1 MNEKI
6 NIQEL
11 IQLLSDRLGV
21 GAQDAESFIKEFFL
35 LIESG
40 LERDKYV
47 KVKGLGTFKLI
58 DVDNRESVDVNTG
71 ERIEIQGHTKISFTP
86 ENTLKELVN
95 RPFSH
100 FEAVVLNDHVN
111 FEDASEEG
119 TEEERSSEETAAIEQ
134 TTMQPDVQPDTEQ
147 TMQPE
152 VVMPSED
159 TDEPEV
165 ESGADQKC
173 SEITN
178 VVEQAVSDNV
188 PEETVRE
195 ALPEASV
202 PVHDLHQK
210 TVGDEKNQAVV
221 SNRRSGGARLF
232 AGIMSAVMLCC
243 ACVVLALYWDSLFPE
258 KEVLP
263 QGQSDPTESWHTAW
277 EDSTEQLAAV
287 EDVQAEANEQTSQKQ
302 HSLLVTEAT
311 QQKATPSQ
319 PQEQIQKQ
327 AAENLQQ
334 PVQQVQ
340 PVKKEKVSPA
350 KTLKADS
357 VSYVIVGTQAS
368 YTMKA
373 GETLT
378 KVALRFYGT
387 KALWPYIVKHN
398 KGVIKNPDNV
408 PYGTVIQIPKLEKK
422 L

>member
-71 ERIEIQGHTKISFTP
+71 ERIEIQGYTKISFTS
-86 ENTLKELVN
+86 ENALKELVN

-134 TTMQPDVQPDTEQ
+134 TTMQLDVQPDTEQ

-302 HSLLVTEAT
+302 HSLPVTEAT

-327 AAENLQQ
+327 AAENIQQ

>member
-71 ERIEIQGHTKISFTP
+71 ERIEIQGYTKISFTP
-86 ENTLKELVN
+86 ENALKELVN

-173 SEITN
+173 LEITN

-302 HSLLVTEAT
+302 HSLPVTEAT

-327 AAENLQQ
+327 AAENIQQ

>member
-71 ERIEIQGHTKISFTP
+71 ERIEIQGYTKISFTP
-86 ENTLKELVN
+86 ENALKELVN

-134 TTMQPDVQPDTEQ
+134 TTMQPDVQSDTEQ

-302 HSLLVTEAT
+302 HSLPVTEAT

-327 AAENLQQ
+327 AAENIQQ

>member
-119 TEEERSSEETAAIEQ
+119 TEEERSSEETAVIEQ
-134 TTMQPDVQPDTEQ
+134 TTMQPDTEQ

-302 HSLLVTEAT
+302 HSLPVTEAT

-334 PVQQVQ
+334 PLQQVQ

>member
-71 ERIEIQGHTKISFTP
+71 ERIEIQGYTKISFTP
-86 ENTLKELVN
+86 ENALKELVN

-119 TEEERSSEETAAIEQ
+119 TEEERSSEETAALEQ

-147 TMQPE
+147 TIQPE
-152 VVMPSED
+152 VVMPSEA
-159 TDEPEV
+159 TSEPEV
-165 ESGADQKC
+165 ESDADQKC

-188 PEETVRE
+188 PEETVRK

-202 PVHDLHQK
+202 PIHDLHQK

-221 SNRRSGGARLF
+221 SNRGSGGARLF

-327 AAENLQQ
+327 AAENKQQ

-340 PVKKEKVSPA
+340 PVKKEKVLPA

-357 VSYVIVGTQAS
+357 VSYVIVGTQVS

>member
-119 TEEERSSEETAAIEQ
+119 TEEERSSEETAVIEQ
-134 TTMQPDVQPDTEQ
+134 TTMQPDVLPDTEQ

-195 ALPEASV
+195 ALPEVSV

-210 TVGDEKNQAVV
+210 TVGNEKNQAVV

>member
-71 ERIEIQGHTKISFTP
+71 ERIEIQGYTKISFTP
-86 ENTLKELVN
+86 ENALKELVN

-134 TTMQPDVQPDTEQ
+134 TTMQLDVQPDTEQ

-327 AAENLQQ
+327 AAENKQQ

-340 PVKKEKVSPA
+340 PVKKEKVLPA

-357 VSYVIVGTQAS
+357 VSYVIVGTQVS

>member
-119 TEEERSSEETAAIEQ
+119 TEEERSSEETAVIEQ

-210 TVGDEKNQAVV
+210 TIGDEKNQAVV

-243 ACVVLALYWDSLFPE
+243 TCVVLALYWDSLFPE

-327 AAENLQQ
+327 AAENKQQ

-340 PVKKEKVSPA
+340 PVKKEKVSSA

>member
-71 ERIEIQGHTKISFTP
+71 ERIEIQGYTKISFTP
-86 ENTLKELVN
+86 ENALKELVN

-134 TTMQPDVQPDTEQ
+134 TTMQLDVQPDTEQ

-243 ACVVLALYWDSLFPE
+243 TCVVLALYWYSLFPE

-327 AAENLQQ
+327 AAENIQQ

>member
-71 ERIEIQGHTKISFTP
+71 ERIEIQGYTKISFTP
-86 ENTLKELVN
+86 ENALKELVN

-134 TTMQPDVQPDTEQ
+134 TTMQLDVQPDTEQ

-327 AAENLQQ
+327 AAENKQQ

-340 PVKKEKVSPA
+340 PVKKEKVLPA

-357 VSYVIVGTQAS
+357 VSYVIVGTQVS

-398 KGVIKNPDNV
+398 KVVIKNPDNV

>member
-71 ERIEIQGHTKISFTP
+71 ERIEIQGYTKISFTP
-86 ENTLKELVN
+86 ENALKELVN

-134 TTMQPDVQPDTEQ
+134 TTMQPDVLPDTEQ

-202 PVHDLHQK
+202 PIHDLHQK
-210 TVGDEKNQAVV
+210 TIGDEKNQAVV

-243 ACVVLALYWDSLFPE
+243 TCVVLALYWDSLFPE

-319 PQEQIQKQ
+319 PQEQMQKQ
-327 AAENLQQ
+327 AVENIQQ

>member
-71 ERIEIQGHTKISFTP
+71 ERIEIQGYTKISFTP
-86 ENTLKELVN
+86 ENALKELVN

-134 TTMQPDVQPDTEQ
+134 TTMQPDVLPDTEQ

-173 SEITN
+173 LEITN

-302 HSLLVTEAT
+302 HSLPVTEAT

-327 AAENLQQ
+327 AAENIQQ

>member
-71 ERIEIQGHTKISFTP
+71 ERIEIQGYTKISFTP
-86 ENTLKELVN
+86 ENALKELVN

-134 TTMQPDVQPDTEQ
+134 TTMQLDVQPDTEQ

-173 SEITN
+173 LEITN

-210 TVGDEKNQAVV
+210 TVGDENNQAVV

-327 AAENLQQ
+327 AAENKQQ

-340 PVKKEKVSPA
+340 PVKKEKVLPA

-357 VSYVIVGTQAS
+357 VSYVIVGTQVS

>member
-173 SEITN
+173 LEITN

-327 AAENLQQ
+327 AAENIQQ

>member
-86 ENTLKELVN
+86 ENALKELVN

-147 TMQPE
+147 TMQLE

-178 VVEQAVSDNV
+178 VVEPAVSDNV

-195 ALPEASV
+195 ALPKASV
-202 PVHDLHQK
+202 PVYDLHQK

-221 SNRRSGGARLF
+221 SNRGSGGARLF
-232 AGIMSAVMLCC
+232 AGIMSALMLCC

-263 QGQSDPTESWHTAW
+263 QGQSDPAESWHTAW
-277 EDSTEQLAAV
+277 EDSAEQLAAV

-302 HSLLVTEAT
+302 HSLPVTEAT

-319 PQEQIQKQ
+319 PKEKIQKQ
-327 AAENLQQ
+327 AAENIQQ
-334 PVQQVQ
+334 PVQQIQ

>member
-243 ACVVLALYWDSLFPE
+243 TCVVLALYWDSLFPE

-263 QGQSDPTESWHTAW
+263 QGQSAPTESWHTAW

-327 AAENLQQ
+327 AAENIQQ
-334 PVQQVQ
+334 PVQSTQ

-350 KTLKADS
+350 KTLKVDS

>member
-71 ERIEIQGHTKISFTP
+71 ERIEIQGYTKISFTP
-86 ENTLKELVN
+86 ENALKELVN

-134 TTMQPDVQPDTEQ
+134 TTMQPDVLPDTEQ

-195 ALPEASV
+195 ALPEVSV

-210 TVGDEKNQAVV
+210 TVGNEKNQAVV

-243 ACVVLALYWDSLFPE
+243 TCVVLALYWDSLFPE

>member
-134 TTMQPDVQPDTEQ
+134 TTMQPDVLPDTEQ

-243 ACVVLALYWDSLFPE
+243 TCVVLALYWDSLFPE

-302 HSLLVTEAT
+302 HSLPVTEAT

-327 AAENLQQ
+327 AGENIQQ

>member
-210 TVGDEKNQAVV
+210 TIGDEKNQAVV

-243 ACVVLALYWDSLFPE
+243 TCVVLALYWDSLFPE

-340 PVKKEKVSPA
+340 PVKKEKVLPA

>member
-119 TEEERSSEETAAIEQ
+119 TEEERSSEETAVIEQ
-134 TTMQPDVQPDTEQ
+134 TTMQPDTEQ

-327 AAENLQQ
+327 AAENKQQ

-368 YTMKA
+368 YTMKT

>member
-71 ERIEIQGHTKISFTP
+71 ERIEIQGYTKISFTP

-134 TTMQPDVQPDTEQ
+134 TTMQPDVLPDTEQ

-173 SEITN
+173 LEITN

-302 HSLLVTEAT
+302 HSLPVTEAT

-327 AAENLQQ
+327 AAENIQQ

>member
-134 TTMQPDVQPDTEQ
+134 TTMQPDTEQ

-302 HSLLVTEAT
+302 HSLPVTEAT

-334 PVQQVQ
+334 PLQQVQ

>member
-71 ERIEIQGHTKISFTP
+71 ERIEIQGYTKISFTP
-86 ENTLKELVN
+86 ENALKELVN

-134 TTMQPDVQPDTEQ
+134 TTMQPDVQSDTEQ

-178 VVEQAVSDNV
+178 VVEQAISDNV

-327 AAENLQQ
+327 AAENKQQ

-340 PVKKEKVSPA
+340 PVKKEKVLPA

-357 VSYVIVGTQAS
+357 VSYVIVGTQVS

>member
-134 TTMQPDVQPDTEQ
+134 TTMQPDVLPDTEQ

-221 SNRRSGGARLF
+221 SNRRSGGVRLF

-243 ACVVLALYWDSLFPE
+243 ACVVLALYWDSLFLE

-327 AAENLQQ
+327 AAENIQQ
-334 PVQQVQ
+334 PVQPTQ

-357 VSYVIVGTQAS
+357 VSYVIVGTQVS

>member
-119 TEEERSSEETAAIEQ
+119 TEEERSSEETAVIEQ

-210 TVGDEKNQAVV
+210 TIGDEKNQAVV

-243 ACVVLALYWDSLFPE
+243 TCVVLALYWDSLFPE

-327 AAENLQQ
+327 AAENKQQ

-340 PVKKEKVSPA
+340 PVKKEKVLPA

>member
-71 ERIEIQGHTKISFTP
+71 ERIEIQGYTKISFTP
-86 ENTLKELVN
+86 ENALKELVN

-134 TTMQPDVQPDTEQ
+134 TTMQPDVLPDTEQ

-178 VVEQAVSDNV
+178 VVEQAVSNNV

-243 ACVVLALYWDSLFPE
+243 TCVVLALYWDSLFPE

-327 AAENLQQ
+327 AAENKQQ

>member
-71 ERIEIQGHTKISFTP
+71 ERIEIQGYTKISFTP
-86 ENTLKELVN
+86 ENALKELVN

-134 TTMQPDVQPDTEQ
+134 TTMQPDVLPDTEQ

-210 TVGDEKNQAVV
+210 TIGDEKNQAVV
-221 SNRRSGGARLF
+221 FNRRSGGARLF

-243 ACVVLALYWDSLFPE
+243 TCVVLALYWDSLFPE

-302 HSLLVTEAT
+302 HSLPVTEAT

-319 PQEQIQKQ
+319 PQEQMQKQ
-327 AAENLQQ
+327 AVENIQQ

>member
-71 ERIEIQGHTKISFTP
+71 ERIEIQGYTKISFTP
-86 ENTLKELVN
+86 ENALKELVN

-119 TEEERSSEETAAIEQ
+119 TEEERSSEETAVIEQ

-210 TVGDEKNQAVV
+210 TIGDEKNQAVV

-243 ACVVLALYWDSLFPE
+243 TCVVLALYWDSLFPE

-327 AAENLQQ
+327 AAENKQQ

-340 PVKKEKVSPA
+340 PVKKEKVLPA

>member
-71 ERIEIQGHTKISFTP
+71 ERIEIQGYTKISFTP
-86 ENTLKELVN
+86 ENALKELVN

-134 TTMQPDVQPDTEQ
+134 TTMQLDVQPDTEQ

-173 SEITN
+173 LEITN

-210 TVGDEKNQAVV
+210 TVGDENNQAVV

-243 ACVVLALYWDSLFPE
+243 TCVVLALYWDSLFPE

-302 HSLLVTEAT
+302 HSLPVTEAT

-327 AAENLQQ
+327 AAENIQQ
-334 PVQQVQ
+334 PVQPTQ

>member
-302 HSLLVTEAT
+302 HSLPVTEAT

-334 PVQQVQ
+334 PLQQVQ

>member
-134 TTMQPDVQPDTEQ
+134 TTMQPDVLPDTEQ

-173 SEITN
+173 LEITN

-210 TVGDEKNQAVV
+210 TVGDENNQAVV

-327 AAENLQQ
+327 AAENIQQ

>member
-71 ERIEIQGHTKISFTP
+71 ERIEIQGYTKISFTP
-86 ENTLKELVN
+86 ENALKELVN

-134 TTMQPDVQPDTEQ
+134 TTMQPDVLPDTEQ

-173 SEITN
+173 LEITN

-202 PVHDLHQK
+202 PIHDLHQK
-210 TVGDEKNQAVV
+210 TIGDEKNQAVV

-243 ACVVLALYWDSLFPE
+243 TCVVLALYWDSLFPE

-319 PQEQIQKQ
+319 PQEQMQKQ
-327 AAENLQQ
+327 AVENIQQ

>member
-71 ERIEIQGHTKISFTP
+71 ERIEIQGYTKISFTP
-86 ENTLKELVN
+86 ENALKELVN

-134 TTMQPDVQPDTEQ
+134 TTMQPDVLPDTEQ

-243 ACVVLALYWDSLFPE
+243 TCVVLALYWDSLFPE

-327 AAENLQQ
+327 AAENIQQ

>member
-71 ERIEIQGHTKISFTP
+71 ERIEIQGYTKISFTP
-86 ENTLKELVN
+86 ENALKELVN

-134 TTMQPDVQPDTEQ
+134 TTMQPDVQSDTEQ

-327 AAENLQQ
+327 AAENIQQ

>member
-71 ERIEIQGHTKISFTP
+71 ERIEIQGYTKISFTP

-134 TTMQPDVQPDTEQ
+134 TTMQLDVQPDTEQ

-243 ACVVLALYWDSLFPE
+243 TCVVLALYWDSLFLE

-327 AAENLQQ
+327 AAKNIQQ
-334 PVQQVQ
+334 PVQPTQ

-357 VSYVIVGTQAS
+357 VSYVIVGTQVS

>member
-86 ENTLKELVN
+86 ENALKELVN

-119 TEEERSSEETAAIEQ
+119 TEEEKSSEETAAIEQ

-152 VVMPSED
+152 VVMSSED

-165 ESGADQKC
+165 ESGAGQKC

-178 VVEQAVSDNV
+178 VVEPAVSDNV
-188 PEETVRE
+188 LEETVRE

-210 TVGDEKNQAVV
+210 SVDDEKNQAVV
-221 SNRRSGGARLF
+221 SNRGSGGARLF
-232 AGIMSAVMLCC
+232 VGIMSAVMLCC

-302 HSLLVTEAT
+302 HSLPVTEAT
-311 QQKATPSQ
+311 QQKVTPSQ
-319 PQEQIQKQ
+319 PKEQIQNQ
-327 AAENLQQ
+327 AAENIQQ
-334 PVQQVQ
+334 PVQQTQ

>member
-71 ERIEIQGHTKISFTP
+71 ERIEIQGYTKISFTP
-86 ENTLKELVN
+86 ENALKELVN

-134 TTMQPDVQPDTEQ
+134 TTMQPDVQSDTEQ

-173 SEITN
+173 LEITN

-210 TVGDEKNQAVV
+210 TVGDENNQAVV

-302 HSLLVTEAT
+302 HSLPVTEAT

-327 AAENLQQ
+327 AAENIQQ

>member
-71 ERIEIQGHTKISFTP
+71 ERIEIQGYTKISFTP
-86 ENTLKELVN
+86 ENALKELVN

-134 TTMQPDVQPDTEQ
+134 TTMQPDVQSDTEQ

-210 TVGDEKNQAVV
+210 TVGDENNQAVV

-232 AGIMSAVMLCC
+232 AGIMSAVVLCC
-243 ACVVLALYWDSLFPE
+243 TCVVLALYWDSLFPE
-258 KEVLP
+258 KKVLP

-327 AAENLQQ
+327 AAENIQQ
-334 PVQQVQ
+334 PVQPTQ

>member
-173 SEITN
+173 LEITN

-210 TVGDEKNQAVV
+210 TVGDENNQAVV

-302 HSLLVTEAT
+302 HSLPVTEAT

-327 AAENLQQ
+327 AAENIQQ